1 MNNVYVIEVDV
12 NKNNDEGI
20 AYDAAIK
27 IVELYDRLVEEIQN
41 I

>member
-12 NKNNDEGI
+12 DKDNDEEI
-20 AYDAAIK
+20 AYDAAIE
-27 IVELYDRLVEEIQN
+27 IVELFDRLVEEIQN